1 MDRRQFIEYV
11 ESNQRAVRRFL
22 TALCC
27 GDTDLADDLAQDTFM
42 KAYLACDGFRGDS
55 KFSTWIYRIAY
66 NTFLTS
72 RRNVQN
78 HSPITEAESMG
89 SSERADKNFEYQ
101 DLYSALGQLGESER
115 SAVLLHYMQGYAL
128 NEIAEITASST
139 DAVKQ
144 RLSRARKHLK
154 GLLTE

>member
-55 KFSTWIYRIAY
+55 KLSTWIYRIAY

>member
-1 MDRRQFIEYV
+1 MDRRQFINYV

-27 GDTDLADDLAQDTFM
+27 GDADMADDLAQDTFM

-66 NTFLTS
+66 NTYLSS
-72 RRNVQN
+72 RRNVRH
-78 HSPITEAESMG
+78 HSSISEAENMG
-89 SSERADKNFEYQ
+89 SPERADKKFEYQ
-101 DLYSALGQLGESER
+101 ALYSALEMLNDSER
-115 SAVLLHYMQGYAL
+115 SAILLHYMQGYAL
-128 NEIAEITASST
+128 NEIAEITAST
-139 DAVKQ
+139 LEAVKQ
-144 RLSRARKHLK
+144 RLSRGRKHLK

>member
-1 MDRRQFIEYV
+1 MDRRQFIEFV

-22 TALCC
+22 AALCC

-66 NTFLTS
+66 NTYLRS
-72 RRNVQN
+72 RRNVKY
-78 HSPITEAESMG
+78 HSSITEAESMG
-89 SSERADKNFEYQ
+89 SPERADKNFEYQ
-101 DLYSALGQLGESER
+101 ALYSALEQLGEGER
-115 SAVLLHYMQGYAL
+115 SAILLHYMQGYAL
-128 NEIAEITASST
+128 NEIAEITTSSIE
-139 DAVKQ
+139 AVKQ

-154 GLLTE
+154 GLLSE